1 MHLHERG
8 YSVAAIVERLQ
19 EEHTI
24 VSRVALYKL
33 LKKYKERGSV
43 GDRARRPRR
52 AKLDHEHLVFID
64 NAMAQNDELSS
75 RQLRQLLEEQWQ
87 GLRVSLQTVRRVRK
101 NLGWVCTRPK
111 YCQLVREINKMK
123 RVEWCNAMLDANE
136 KFQDVVWSDECTVQ
150 LDNHGRVCF
159 RRKKQ
164 PRKLKPRPKHP
175 VKVHIWGAISPRGA
189 SQLVIFS
196 GIMTAIRYCLILEAA
211 LLPFLEDVFPGHRFQ
226 QDNDPKH
233 CANYTREFLSEK
245 NVNWWSTPPESPDL
259 NPIENVWASLKHYLR
274 HDYKPKDLDSLI
286 SGILKLWESL
296 TPSTCQRYINHLHKV
311 MPVVVAVNGAA
322 SGY

>member
-87 GLRVSLQTVRRVRK
+87 GLRVSLQTVRRV
-101 NLGWVCTRPK
+101 
-111 YCQLVREINKMK
+111 
-123 RVEWCNAMLDANE
+123 
-136 KFQDVVWSDECTVQ
+136 
-150 LDNHGRVCF
+150 
-159 RRKKQ
+159 
-164 PRKLKPRPKHP
+164 
-175 VKVHIWGAISPRGA
+175 
-189 SQLVIFS
+189 
-196 GIMTAIRYCLILEAA
+196 
-211 LLPFLEDVFPGHRFQ
+211 
-226 QDNDPKH
+226 
-233 CANYTREFLSEK
+233 
-245 NVNWWSTPPESPDL
+245 
-259 NPIENVWASLKHYLR
+259 
-274 HDYKPKDLDSLI
+274 
-286 SGILKLWESL
+286 
-296 TPSTCQRYINHLHKV
+296 
-311 MPVVVAVNGAA
+311 
-322 SGY
+322 